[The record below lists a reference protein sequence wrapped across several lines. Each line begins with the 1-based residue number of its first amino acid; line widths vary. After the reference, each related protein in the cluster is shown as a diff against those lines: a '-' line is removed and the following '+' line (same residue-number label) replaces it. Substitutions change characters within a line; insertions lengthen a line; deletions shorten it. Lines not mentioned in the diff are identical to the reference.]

1 LQIHLTV
8 AGCSIQL
15 TSLSP
20 HPVLV
25 IGIGIGCIGCISCI
39 GCIGGID
46 IGIGNDDAAGIGIGG
61 IVRIGGIGIGVGIGV
76 GVGIIV
82 TVILSSLLSSLL
94 NANGEKTMRDDPL
107 MQQLRRRHH
116 IIVAIWSASPL
127 PTRR

>member
-25 IGIGIGCIGCISCI
+25 IVIGIGCIVCI
-39 GCIGGID
+39 GGIGGID

-61 IVRIGGIGIGVGIGV
+61 IVRIGGIGIGIGIGV

-107 MQQLRRRHH
+107 MQQLRRRRH

-127 PTRR
+127 PTHR

>member
-1 LQIHLTV
+1 MQIHLTV

-25 IGIGIGCIGCISCI
+25 IGIGIGGISGI
-39 GCIGGID
+39 SGISGID
-46 IGIGNDDAAGIGIGG
+46 IGIGNDDAAGIGIGS
-61 IVRIGGIGIGVGIGV
+61 IVRISGIGIGLGIGV

-107 MQQLRRRHH
+107 MQQLRRRRH

>member
-1 LQIHLTV
+1 MQIHLTV

-25 IGIGIGCIGCISCI
+25 IGIGIGCIGCI
-39 GCIGGID
+39 GGIGSID
-46 IGIGNDDAAGIGIGG
+46 ICIGNDDAAGIGIGG
-61 IVRIGGIGIGVGIGV
+61 IVRIGGIGTGVGIGV

-94 NANGEKTMRDDPL
+94 TANGEWREDNEG
-107 MQQLRRRHH
+107 
-116 IIVAIWSASPL
+116 
-127 PTRR
+127 

>member
-1 LQIHLTV
+1 MQIHLTV

-25 IGIGIGCIGCISCI
+25 IGIGISCIGCI
-39 GCIGGID
+39 GGIGGID

-61 IVRIGGIGIGVGIGV
+61 IVRIGGISIGIGVGIGV

-127 PTRR
+127 LTRR

>member
-25 IGIGIGCIGCISCI
+25 IGIGIGCI

-107 MQQLRRRHH
+107 MQQLRRRRH

>member
-25 IGIGIGCIGCISCI
+25 IGIGIGCIGCI
-39 GCIGGID
+39 GGIGGID

-61 IVRIGGIGIGVGIGV
+61 IVRIGGIGIGV

-107 MQQLRRRHH
+107 MQQLRRRRH

>member
-1 LQIHLTV
+1 MQIHLTV

-25 IGIGIGCIGCISCI
+25 IGIGIGCIGCI

-94 NANGEKTMRDDPL
+94 TANGEKTMRDDPL

-127 PTRR
+127 LTRR

>member
-1 LQIHLTV
+1 MQIHLTV

-25 IGIGIGCIGCISCI
+25 IGIGIGCIG
-39 GCIGGID
+39 GIGGID
-46 IGIGNDDAAGIGIGG
+46 ISIGNDDAAGIGIGG

-107 MQQLRRRHH
+107 MQQLRRRRH

-127 PTRR
+127 PTRC

>member
-1 LQIHLTV
+1 MQIHLTV

-25 IGIGIGCIGCISCI
+25 IGIGIGCIGCI
-39 GCIGGID
+39 GGID
-46 IGIGNDDAAGIGIGG
+46 IGISNDDAAGIGIGG
-61 IVRIGGIGIGVGIGV
+61 IVRIGGIGIGIGVGIGV
-76 GVGIIV
+76 GVGIII

-107 MQQLRRRHH
+107 MQQLRRRRH

-127 PTRR
+127 PTRC